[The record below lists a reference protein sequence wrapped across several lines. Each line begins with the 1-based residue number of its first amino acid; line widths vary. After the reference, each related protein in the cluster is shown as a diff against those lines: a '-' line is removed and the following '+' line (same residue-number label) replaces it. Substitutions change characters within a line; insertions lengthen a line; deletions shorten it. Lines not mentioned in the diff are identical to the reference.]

1 MSKRGLGR
9 GIVLDFIEEIL
20 KAIYEV
26 LNNNLKEAFIKL
38 MTPLMDLTLALHPLP
53 EYQLDLNIRDGA
65 ESMR

>member
-1 MSKRGLGR
+1 MSNRGLGR

-26 LNNNLKEAFIKL
+26 LNNDLKEAFIKL

-65 ESMR
+65 QSMR

>member
-65 ESMR
+65 QSMR

>member
-26 LNNNLKEAFIKL
+26 LNNDLKEAFIKL

-65 ESMR
+65 QSMR